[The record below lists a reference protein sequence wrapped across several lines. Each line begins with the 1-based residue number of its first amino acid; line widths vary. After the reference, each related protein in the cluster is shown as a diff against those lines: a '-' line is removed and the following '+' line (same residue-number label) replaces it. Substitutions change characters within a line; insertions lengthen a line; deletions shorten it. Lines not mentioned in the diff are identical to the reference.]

1 MIVITKKS
9 SCSVLLFLTAL
20 TLLSNSCTSTFKKTA
35 RPSAPHYN
43 VQIIK
48 DVNYLPDG
56 RAEKADLYLPKR
68 PDETVSPV
76 VVLIHGGG
84 WFGGDKAKKR
94 REASIAEFLAQNG
107 YVAISINYRLSTKT
121 QPSWPQNLYDC
132 KVAVRFLRKNAALY
146 RIDPQKIA
154 LVGFS
159 AGAHLAALTALT
171 ANDKDL
177 AGNDLY
183 LSVPSDVRAVVCFYG
198 AYILSNVENRDM
210 TRQMLGVS
218 LQQDPN
224 LWSLA
229 SPASH
234 ITRDAPPFLLIHG
247 SADKIV
253 NIKHSSQMHSL
264 LLQAG
269 ADSMFLPIKNAPH
282 SFDLH
287 PSGRDLSKIL
297 LTWLN
302 AKLNRSNNSIGGHIK

>member
-9 SCSVLLFLTAL
+9 SCSVLLFLIAL
-20 TLLSNSCTSTFKKTA
+20 ALLSNSCTSTFKKAA
-35 RPSAPHYN
+35 RPSVPHYN

-68 PDETVSPV
+68 PDETVSPA

-84 WFGGDKAKKR
+84 WFGGDKAKKT

-107 YVAISINYRLSTKT
+107 YVAISINYKLSAKNS
-121 QPSWPQNLYDC
+121 PSWPQNLYDC
-132 KVAVRFLRKNAALY
+132 KTAVRFLRKNASLY
-146 RIDPQKIA
+146 HIDPQKIA
-154 LVGFS
+154 LIGFS

-171 ANDKDL
+171 ADNKDL
-177 AGNDLY
+177 AGKDDY
-183 LSVPSDVRAVVCFYG
+183 LPVPSDVRAIVCFYG
-198 AYILSNVENRDM
+198 VFDLLTFENKNM

-247 SADKIV
+247 SADKV
-253 NIKHSSQMHSL
+253 VSIKHSSQMHSL

-282 SFDLH
+282 SFNLH
-287 PSGRDLSKIL
+287 PPGRDLSKIL

-302 AKLNRSNNSIGGHIK
+302 AKLNCTE

>member
-1 MIVITKKS
+1 MIAIMKKS
-9 SCSVLLFLTAL
+9 FFPSLFCLIVFA
-20 TLLSNSCTSTFKKTA
+20 LLSNSCTSTLKKAA

-48 DVNYLPDG
+48 DVNYLPDS
-56 RAEKADLYLPKR
+56 RTEKADIYLPQR
-68 PDETVSPV
+68 ADEIVSPA

-84 WFGGDKAKKR
+84 WFGGDKAKKT
-94 REASIAEFLAQNG
+94 REASIAEVLAQNG
-107 YVAISINYRLSTKT
+107 YVSMSINYRLSTKT

-132 KVAVRFLRKNAALY
+132 KTAVRFLRKNAALY

-171 ANDKDL
+171 ADDKDL
-177 AGNDLY
+177 AGDCYSQIPAN
-183 LSVPSDVRAVVCFYG
+183 VQAVVCFYG
-198 AYILSNVENRDM
+198 IFDLLTVENKDS
-210 TRQMLGVS
+210 TQQMLGVS
-218 LQQDPN
+218 FQQDPN

-234 ITRDAPPFLLIHG
+234 VTRYAPPFLLIHG
-247 SADKIV
+247 SADKVISM
-253 NIKHSSQMHSL
+253 KHSSRMHNL

-269 ADSMFLPIKNAPH
+269 ADSMFLPMKNAPH

-287 PSGRDLSKIL
+287 PRGHDLSKIFL
-297 LTWLN
+297 LWLN
-302 AKLNRSNNSIGGHIK
+302 TKLNRIE